1 MAGQWLLDMMKGRG
15 GKGSE
20 FADVV
25 YGTVVSTAPL
35 QVQLANNMIL
45 TSAFLTTG
53 RAVSDY
59 ETTIKIDDETKKM
72 YVNNGLRSG
81 DHVAM
86 IRGDGGQTFYI
97 FDKL

>member
-1 MAGQWLLDMMKGRG
+1 MAGQWLLSQLKSKG
-15 GKGSE
+15 GKDADY
-20 FADVV
+20 ADVV

-35 QVQLANNMIL
+35 QIQYSNSMIL
-45 TSAFLTTG
+45 TSSFLTLG

-59 ETTIKIDDETKKM
+59 ETTIKIDGSDKK
-72 YVNNGLRSG
+72 VKIKNGLRSG

-86 IRGDGGQTFYI
+86 IRGDGGQTFYV